1 MLGERDDVA
10 VDDRQV
16 LAADRPQLLLRA
28 LLERRARERA
38 LAPRRT
44 AARHQHPPVVDGRAL
59 QVRVGGD
66 PRLARRLLLE
76 QPAGRE
82 APAHQPRARG
92 LVAVL
97 ADQQRAGRV
106 VDRGVGEAQVLA
118 LRPVP
123 AGLGEGAPREAPE
136 VEQPQPLVGVGDVQP
151 VLAPGEAAGVG
162 LDRLAVGQHERDVAV
177 AAAAGVGD
185 REPRGAVELGV
196 PGDEH
201 DVPAPV
207 DALRIPVLRL
217 AVLRVPAE
225 AAAQPARQPGGE
237 RDVPA
242 RAEAPQPAV
251 EHDAAHAGGPAAGR
265 GARAGAG
272 TGPGRS
278 RAVRRRG
285 TRSPG

>member
-1 MLGERDDVA
+1 MPSRRDARLRAISIRPSWTAAPCRFGWA
-10 VDDRQV
+10 VTHAS
-16 LAADRPQLLLRA
+16 LACLLR
-28 LLERRARERA
+28 
-38 LAPRRT
+38 
-44 AARHQHPPVVDGRAL
+44 Q
-59 QVRVGGD
+59 
-66 PRLARRLLLE
+66 

-82 APAHQPRARG
+82 APAHQPRARR

-123 AGLGEGAPREAPE
+123 AGLGEGAAREAPE

-177 AAAAGVGD
+177 AAGGGVGD

-225 AAAQPARQPGGE
+225 AAAQPARP
-237 RDVPA
+237 
-242 RAEAPQPAV
+242 
-251 EHDAAHAGGPAAGR
+251 AGR
-265 GARAGAG
+265 R
-272 TGPGRS
+272 TGRS
-278 RAVRRRG
+278 RAG
-285 TRSPG
+285 RSGAAGGRARHGPCGGPGAG